1 MVDPSG
7 DRTGEPAE
15 PGGVPAARR
24 ETLAGMSWQARELM
38 QDELTAAIKAGDDP
52 RVDVLRTT
60 LAAIANAEA
69 VDLSGPTTP
78 VGLLGDVERR
88 RLSDDDIRAI
98 IAAERDELA
107 GTAEHLLRLGRADR
121 ARELD
126 ERATILAEYL

>member
-1 MVDPSG
+1 
-7 DRTGEPAE
+7 
-15 PGGVPAARR
+15 
-24 ETLAGMSWQARELM
+24 MSWQARQTM
-38 QDELTAAIKAGDDP
+38 QDELTAAIKAGDDA

-60 LAAIANAEA
+60 LAAITNAEA

-88 RLSDDDIRAI
+88 QLSDDDITAI
-98 IAAERDELA
+98 IAAERDDLSS
-107 GTAEHLLRLGRADR
+107 TAEHLHRLGRFDR